1 MGCRS
6 SSSGERKERPKE
18 SCVLVFYY
26 LTVAYCGNDL
36 PDRKKIFAITGLLYQ
51 VFVFKSHLVV
61 GVVEE

>member
-1 MGCRS
+1 VR
-6 SSSGERKERPKE
+6 ERNGLK
-18 SCVLVFYY
+18 SLVFYY